1 VKLIF
6 VRHGKDD
13 DSFRG
18 GWSNLDLTDRGI
30 AEAETLAEHLNSNR
44 DRYDIT
50 KIISS
55 DLQRCVSTARYI
67 SNALSLPVTYEP
79 LIRETNNGLLAGMPN
94 DEALRKY
101 PGLFFSSLGMD
112 ERYPDGESPSEFYSR
127 IKTWFEDFI
136 PECTEKDGNTLIVTH
151 GGVINVIY
159 HLVKGI
165 PWNNKNTP
173 FKVSNCSIHILN
185 LDSMTFES
193 ENMTEHLRR

>member
-1 VKLIF
+1 MKLIF

-13 DSFRG
+13 DRFRG

-30 AEAETLAEHLNSNR
+30 AEATSLAEHLNIKR
-44 DRYDIT
+44 DKYDIT

-67 SNALSLPVTYEP
+67 SEALSLQVTYEP
-79 LIRETNNGLLAGMPN
+79 LIRETNNGLLAGMAN
-94 DEALRKY
+94 DEALLKY

-127 IKTWFEDFI
+127 IKTWFEGFCR
-136 PECTEKDGNTLIVTH
+136 EYAKKDGNTLIITH

-193 ENMTEHLRR
+193 ENLTDHLRT

>member
-1 VKLIF
+1 MKLIL
-6 VRHGKDD
+6 VRHGSDD
-13 DSFRG
+13 ERFRG
-18 GWSNLDLTDRGI
+18 GWSNLDLTDEGI
-30 AEAETLAEHLNSNR
+30 DEATSLAEHLNSNR
-44 DRYDIT
+44 DMYDIT

-94 DEALRKY
+94 DEALCRY

-112 ERYPDGESPSEFYSR
+112 ERYPGGESPSEFYLR
-127 IKTWFEDFI
+127 IKTWFEDFCR
-136 PECTEKDGNTLIVTH
+136 EYAKRYGNTLIVTH

-159 HLVKGI
+159 HLIKGI